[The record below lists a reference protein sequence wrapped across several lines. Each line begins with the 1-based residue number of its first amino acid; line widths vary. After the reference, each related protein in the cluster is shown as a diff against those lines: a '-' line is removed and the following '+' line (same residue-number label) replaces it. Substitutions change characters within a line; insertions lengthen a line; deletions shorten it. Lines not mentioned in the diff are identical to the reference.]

1 MQFLKLIQLDSGIVE
16 FLVGFYN
23 RSMDNFICAC
33 FFFNRGYPG
42 QLIRTSTNFLRPEI
56 NDNINFQWS

>member
-33 FFFNRGYPG
+33 FFFLTVDIRANLYVLR
-42 QLIRTSTNFLRPEI
+42 LIF
-56 NDNINFQWS
+56 

>member
-23 RSMDNFICAC
+23 TACRSMDNFICAC
-33 FFFNRGYPG
+33 FFF
-42 QLIRTSTNFLRPEI
+42 LTVDIRANLYVF
-56 NDNINFQWS
+56 